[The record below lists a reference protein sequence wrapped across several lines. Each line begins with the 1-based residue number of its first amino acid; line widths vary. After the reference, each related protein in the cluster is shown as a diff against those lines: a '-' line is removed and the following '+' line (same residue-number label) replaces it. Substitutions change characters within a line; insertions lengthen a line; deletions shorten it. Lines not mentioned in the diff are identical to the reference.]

1 MNFSKDDS
9 EIDTTVNIT
18 ESLTTNIKIDCL
30 KDQVK
35 ALKFIVGG
43 LVEYITEQ
51 LDFWEYH
58 NEKHDIIDS
67 AIRWATILEN
77 GLQAE
82 YLPPKSA
89 CTCPRD
95 WAEEQMKFV
104 QELLHEYWKVKA
116 GDDPLIQ
123 IDLGV

>member
-18 ESLTTNIKIDCL
+18 ESLTTNIKLDCL

-51 LDFWEYH
+51 LDFWDR
-58 NEKHDIIDS
+58 NDEKHDIIDN
-67 AIRWATILEN
+67 AIHWATALEN

-82 YLPPKSA
+82 YLPPNSA

-95 WAEEQMKFV
+95 WAEEQLKFV

-116 GDDPLIQ
+116 GDDQLIQ
-123 IDLGV
+123 LDFGE